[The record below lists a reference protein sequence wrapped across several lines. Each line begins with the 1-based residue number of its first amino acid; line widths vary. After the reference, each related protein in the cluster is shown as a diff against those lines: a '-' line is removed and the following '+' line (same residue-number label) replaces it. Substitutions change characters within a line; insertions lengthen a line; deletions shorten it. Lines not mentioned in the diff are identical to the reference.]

1 MSLDA
6 IKLAALAEDHQVATI
21 DPNGT
26 LLNSCHSVLDLRDAV
41 GEPFFDRFSTFVGL
55 HAEVMGLSEAD
66 PEICLPKVSA
76 EEFGTEEHLDFRF
89 CFAGE
94 GQPLLLLISTHSSV
108 NRHLKDT
115 QQQRNETAI
124 ALEHQRGRNESVRAE
139 NGSLRSHASEL
150 SHDLKAPLRALSHLA
165 IWIEEAVTTADS
177 DKAAEY
183 LGLMRS
189 RVEQMTSL
197 VDGRLDAPL
206 DMDDAVPMSSPAVTD
221 GHAARPMGTP
231 GDSPGSKTGPVQ
243 IVVLDDD
250 VVDLEMFR
258 RCVASISDLPTVV
271 RTCRTEEETEAALSE
286 GPCDLLFVDYRLE
299 GASGVEVLNALRA
312 KGHSPTA
319 ILLSGGSGDD
329 VIRDAVLGGFADF
342 MPKRFVVSELMGQ
355 VIRSNMEK
363 SRLQTEVSEKQAE
376 LAATVNRLRSSREEV
391 RLLYHRVGHELKTPL
406 TGAREFASLIRDGAV
421 GPVSDQQSKLL
432 GAITRNCDRMTVCI
446 NDMLDA
452 ARLDSGKL
460 ALNVREAD
468 LSNVLTDTVESLRTD
483 ADAKGISLDLAF
495 EVPSEKLRCS
505 IDPDRVFQV
514 AGNLLSNA
522 IKFTPQGG
530 SIRVSVASDGPD
542 SLRVSVKDTG
552 CGLAPEDL
560 GRIFDR
566 LIQSREEDATVLGGL
581 GMGLYICREIVHLH
595 GGEISVSSE
604 VGAGSDFA
612 FTLPTICP

>member
-1 MSLDA
+1 MAKPSSHTQPV
-6 IKLAALAEDHQVATI
+6 LAPQPPPTGSSRLA
-21 DPNGT
+21 
-26 LLNSCHSVLDLRDAV
+26 
-41 GEPFFDRFSTFVGL
+41 
-55 HAEVMGLSEAD
+55 
-66 PEICLPKVSA
+66 
-76 EEFGTEEHLDFRF
+76 
-89 CFAGE
+89 
-94 GQPLLLLISTHSSV
+94 
-108 NRHLKDT
+108 
-115 QQQRNETAI
+115 
-124 ALEHQRGRNESVRAE
+124 
-139 NGSLRSHASEL
+139 
-150 SHDLKAPLRALSHLA
+150 RALN
-165 IWIEEAVTTADS
+165 
-177 DKAAEY
+177 
-183 LGLMRS
+183 RS
-189 RVEQMTSL
+189 AQTL
-197 VDGRLDAPL
+197 
-206 DMDDAVPMSSPAVTD
+206 
-221 GHAARPMGTP
+221 
-231 GDSPGSKTGPVQ
+231 PVH

-250 VVDLEMFR
+250 VVDLEIFR
-258 RCVASISDLPTVV
+258 RCVAGLPDMATVL
-271 RTCRTEEETEAALSE
+271 RTCTTEEEAEAALSE
-286 GPCDLLFVDYRLE
+286 GPCDLLFVDYRLDTTT
-299 GASGVEVLNALRA
+299 GVEVLNSLRA

-329 VIRDAVLGGFADF
+329 VIRDAVLGGFVDF
-342 MPKRFVVSELMGQ
+342 MPKRFVVPDFVGQ
-355 VIRSNMEK
+355 VIRSSLEK
-363 SRLQTEVSEKQAE
+363 ARLKSEVVEKQAE
-376 LAATVNRLRSSREEV
+376 LAATVKNLRASREEI

-406 TGAREFASLIRDGAV
+406 TGAREFASLILDGAV
-421 GPVSDQQSKLL
+421 GPVSGQQSKLL

-468 LSNVLTDTVESLRTD
+468 LSDVLTDTVESLRTD
-483 ADAKGISLDLAF
+483 ADAKGISLELFF

-530 SIRVSVASDGPD
+530 SIRVSVGSDGPD

-604 VGAGSDFA
+604 LGAGSDFA
-612 FTLPTICP
+612 FTLPAISPQQ